1 MENKNILDFFAE
13 AGKLKYVKRSGWWM
27 VGIPQEESVADHSFR
42 CAVIGYILAKMED
55 AQPYKVL
62 VMTLFNDLPEARIN
76 DMHKVA
82 SRYLNVKEAE
92 KKAFTEQIE
101 PLSKDI
107 SEEMGSLKEEYDK
120 QETPESLIARDA
132 DILECLIQ
140 AKEYSDIGFRNA
152 EKFFKKAPE
161 HLATESARKLWEE
174 VKSWDSND
182 WWERLGKFER

>member
-1 MENKNILDFFAE
+1 MGNKNILDFFAE

-62 VMTLFNDLPEARIN
+62 VMALFNDLPEARIN